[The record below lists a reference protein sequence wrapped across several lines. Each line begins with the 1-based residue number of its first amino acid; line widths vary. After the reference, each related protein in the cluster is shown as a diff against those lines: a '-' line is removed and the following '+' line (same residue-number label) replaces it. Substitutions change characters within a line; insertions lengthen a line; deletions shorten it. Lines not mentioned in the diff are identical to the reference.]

1 MLRLFSK
8 ILGLTAL
15 FAVLAVTA
23 SAQSTLELNLLGLAE
38 GHVAHA
44 TVQRNVQQL
53 LEKSVTGT
61 GEAMVIS
68 FDLTEGEWIAGVD
81 VPGYAVNGPW
91 TVFGESGGT
100 IDVHMTALDDGDDFS
115 FTWND
120 DESYAG
126 HATEFVPGDQPVI
139 VVLNDSVPMPDD
151 FAARPVVF
159 RVWDCVGGQRRG
171 LDPRRCIQAVAV
183 PQGIALRDHKPLGR
197 T

>member
-1 MLRLFSK
+1 M
-8 ILGLTAL
+8 
-15 FAVLAVTA
+15 
-23 SAQSTLELNLLGLAE
+23 NLLGLAE
-38 GHVAHA
+38 GDVAHA
-44 TVQRNVQQL
+44 TVQQNVQHL

-91 TVFGESGGT
+91 TVFGESGGA
-100 IDVHMTALDDGDDFS
+100 IDVHMTPLDGGDDFS

-139 VVLNDSVPMPDD
+139 VVLSDSVPMPDD
-151 FAARPVVF
+151 FAARQLYFEYGIVLEDNDE
-159 RVWDCVGGQRRG
+159 VWTQRTLSNCG
-171 LDPRRCIQAVAV
+171 NP
-183 PQGIALRDHKPLGR
+183 
-197 T
+197 